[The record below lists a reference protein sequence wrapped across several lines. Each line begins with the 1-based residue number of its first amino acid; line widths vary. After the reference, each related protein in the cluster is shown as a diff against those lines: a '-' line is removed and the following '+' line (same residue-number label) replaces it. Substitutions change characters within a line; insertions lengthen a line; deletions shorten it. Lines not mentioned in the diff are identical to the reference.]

1 VSRAERDLG
10 FGWERRQL
18 RRSIGF
24 TEPEADF
31 VVEFSGRR
39 NPAIVVVASRRDGK
53 NLSKPWMLDTASKR
67 QFAIAQRLESAFA
80 QNRIAVIRIDRT
92 VWSYFRLLFLAVNV
106 TRTGTL
112 TGLLARK
119 STSCRT
125 K

>member
-1 VSRAERDLG
+1 
-10 FGWERRQL
+10 L